1 MALADEALTLA
12 ELADRTGV
20 SERTIRYYIQFG
32 LLPAPEG
39 AGPKTRYS
47 RNHLGRLR
55 LIRMLQD
62 RHLPLSEIRKV
73 LAQHS
78 DQEIEKMAEE
88 PAARSRSSALDYVQS
103 LLYSGR
109 AAMSAQFRL
118 SREALEQRSAAQ
130 EARSHWERISIA
142 PDIELHVRRP
152 LSKPDNR
159 RLEELLKRIRELFPE
174 GNPQ

>member
-88 PAARSRSSALDYVQS
+88 PAARSRSS
-103 LLYSGR
+103 GR

-174 GNPQ
+174 GNTQ

>member
-1 MALADEALTLA
+1 MPPMSTAEDELTLA
-12 ELADRTGV
+12 ELADRAGV

-39 AGPKTRYS
+39 AGPKSRYR

-62 RHLPLSEIRKV
+62 RHLPLSAIAKV
-73 LAQHS
+73 LAQRS
-78 DQEIEKMAEE
+78 EKEIEKVAEE
-88 PAARSRSSALDYVQS
+88 TKARSQSSALEYVRS
-103 LLYSGR
+103 LLKPDLESPD
-109 AAMSAQFRL
+109 L
-118 SREALEQRSAAQ
+118 SLHAPLMGLESKTGAQ
-130 EARSHWERISIA
+130 EARSHWERIRIT

-159 RLEELLKRIRELFPE
+159 RLEE
-174 GNPQ
+174 